1 MTGRVRLMMFRGFS
15 VVFLL
20 LCGLVSALVAQDALP
35 AASITVRD
43 EQNAAILGAVVSIA
57 KSDGSITKSAKAD
70 DGSVRFEGLANGT
83 YSVRVEAVGFE
94 PLTANLEVTASQ
106 NASLETVLKVAA
118 AHAESVTVEGTE
130 AAPLDRGP
138 SPPVELKRESV
149 KNLPGRP
156 ATVSDALPLSPGV
169 IQMPDGTLR
178 LSGSGEHRSALLVDS
193 SDATDP
199 STGQFGATVPI
210 DSVQTVNVMASPFL
224 AEYGRFTSTVVAV
237 ETRRAGDKWH
247 FEINDPLPEFRWRS
261 WHMVGLRSS
270 TPRVSFGGPLIKNRL
285 HIIESAQYEMRS
297 VPVITL
303 SFPDN
308 QQRREGYNSFTGIDY
323 VINSSNAL
331 TASVHA
337 ANNHVRYANLDF
349 FNPEPVTPNDSSS
362 SFTADVTEHAVI
374 SGTLLDSSL
383 TASRFHASVWPQG
396 LLPME
401 LAPGGNTGNYFTDQ
415 TRVSTREEWRETW
428 SLTRN
433 LAGEHNLKF
442 GSALAG
448 AAEHAEI
455 EQSPVNIVDPFGAL
469 LQNISFTAGQPIH
482 RSDVEFG
489 VFGQDQWTIGTR
501 FALSSGIRA
510 DQQEI
515 THTFRVAPRLGFVWT
530 PLHNARTVV
539 RGGAG
544 VFYDR
549 VPLNVY
555 GFSSY
560 PERMITTYAPDG
572 SIASGPTLFYNV
584 TEQAA
589 HSDLPLIYRNGLLP
603 GNFAPYSTNANLQ
616 VEEILTPNLRLRAG
630 YLQSRSDGLIVL
642 TERTSPLN
650 ALVLNGSGNANVK
663 QFDVTAAAR
672 AGRDSELFFSYV
684 RSRSAGNLN
693 EFNNYLADFP
703 PAVILPD
710 TRAALPGDTPNRFM
724 AWGAIALPDKFRIM
738 PKAEYRSGMPWSS
751 LDVMQNY
758 AGAPNSQRFPN
769 YFSLD
774 ARISKDFKVN
784 DKYSVRFAISGSN
797 LTNHFNPVSIHSN
810 IADPVYGV
818 FFGEYRRR
826 YTADFDVLF

>member
-1 MTGRVRLMMFRGFS
+1 MMFRALS

-20 LCGLVSALVAQDALP
+20 VCGVASALNAQDALP
-35 AASITVRD
+35 AAAVTVRD
-43 EQNAAILGAVVSIA
+43 EQGAAIVGAVVTVV
-57 KSDGSITKSAKAD
+57 KSDGSITKSAKAA
-70 DGSVRFEGLANGT
+70 DGSARFESLVNGA
-83 YSVRVEAVGFE
+83 YSVRIEADGFE
-94 PLTANLEVTASQ
+94 PFSSTLDITANHD
-106 NASLETVLKVAA
+106 ASLEAVLKVAA
-118 AHAESVTVEGTE
+118 AHTQSVTVEDTE
-130 AAPLDRGP
+130 PAPLDRGP

-156 ATVSDALPLSPGV
+156 ATVADALPLSPG
-169 IQMPDGTLR
+169 IIRMPDGTLR
-178 LSGSGEHRSALLVDS
+178 LSGSGEHRSALLVNS

-224 AEYGRFTSTVVAV
+224 AEYGRFTSTVIAV

-270 TPRVSFGGPLIKNRL
+270 TPRLNFGGPLIKNRL
-285 HIIESAQYEMRS
+285 HVLESIQYEMRS

-303 SFPDN
+303 PFPDN
-308 QQRREGYNSFTGIDY
+308 QQRKEGYNSLTAIDY
-323 VINSSNAL
+323 VINQSNAL
-331 TASVHA
+331 TASIHVA
-337 ANNHVRYANLDF
+337 DNHTRYANMDF
-349 FNPEPVTPNDSSS
+349 FNPEPVTPNDAAA

-374 SGTLLDSSL
+374 GGTLLDSSL
-383 TASRFHASVWPQG
+383 TASRFHTAVWPQG
-396 LLPME
+396 FLPMT
-401 LAPGGNTGNYFTDQ
+401 LAPVGNSGNYFSTQ
-415 TRVSTREEWRETW
+415 TRASSREEWRETW

-433 LAGEHNLKF
+433 FAGVHNLKF
-442 GSALAG
+442 GSTLAG
-448 AAEHAEI
+448 AAEHAQV
-455 EQSPVNIVDPFGAL
+455 EQNPVNIVDPFGAL

-482 RSDVEFG
+482 RSDIEFG
-489 VFGQDQWTIGTR
+489 MFAQDQWTIGTR
-501 FALSSGIRA
+501 FALSAGIRA

-515 THTFRVAPRLGFVWT
+515 TETFRVAPRLGFVWT
-530 PLHNARTVV
+530 PLRNARTVI

-560 PERMITTYAPDG
+560 PQRIITTYAPDG

-589 HSDLPLIYRNGLLP
+589 HSDLPLIYRNALLP
-603 GNFAPYSTNANLQ
+603 GNFAPYSTNANIQ
-616 VEEILTPNLRLRAG
+616 VEQILTPNLRLRAG

-642 TERTSPLN
+642 TSHTTPVN
-650 ALVLNGSGNANVK
+650 ALMLTGSGNADVK

-672 AGRDSELFFSYV
+672 AGRESELFFSYV
-684 RSRSAGNLN
+684 RGHSTGNLN
-693 EFNNYLADFP
+693 EFSNYLADFP
-703 PAVILPD
+703 PAVVLPD
-710 TRAALPGDTPNRFM
+710 SRASLPGDMPNRFL
-724 AWGAIALPDKFRIM
+724 AWGTISLPDKFRIM
-738 PKAEYRSGMPWSS
+738 PKAEYHTGAPWSS

-758 AGAPNSQRFPN
+758 AGAPNSQRFPS
-769 YFSLD
+769 YLSLD

-784 DKYSVRFAISGSN
+784 DKYSVRFAVSGSN